1 MTQKP
6 CLKFYPFYFQIHR
19 ADAADD
25 TKKGRCDPG
34 RMQWKLVPQLIAK
47 MVKVASHS

>member
-1 MTQKP
+1 MTQKSF
-6 CLKFYPFYFQIHR
+6 LKFYPFYFQIHC